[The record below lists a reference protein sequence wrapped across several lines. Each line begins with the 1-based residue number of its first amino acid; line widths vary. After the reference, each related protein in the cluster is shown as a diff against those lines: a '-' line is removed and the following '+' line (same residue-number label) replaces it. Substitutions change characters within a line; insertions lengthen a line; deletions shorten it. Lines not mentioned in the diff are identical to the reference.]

1 MSKSI
6 TSMLGRICKD
16 YDLRVY
22 KKEKFRPTAE
32 AVGIPEEVINAPAY
46 AVNYK
51 DRRYII
57 CDVDGSIE
65 NDFNLAHEIGHELL
79 GHMDRRQD
87 LGAEVEA
94 NIFALMMIAL
104 SLFSQYKD
112 EGAKC

>member
-22 KKEKFRPTAE
+22 KKETFEPVAKALGLTE
-32 AVGIPEEVINAPAY
+32 KETSVPAY
-46 AVNYK
+46 AINFK
-51 DRRYII
+51 GRRCII
-57 CDVDGSIE
+57 CDVDGTIE
-65 NDFNLAHEIGHELL
+65 NDFNFAHEIGHHLL
-79 GHMDRRQD
+79 GHMAWRPD
-87 LGAEVEA
+87 LGEEVEA

-112 EGAKC
+112 ESVKC